1 MSLSSHNEDFFLKV
15 REPEAQAMERWGGR
29 GLWRTCFVTVSQ
41 RRVAMKV
48 GSVCL
53 CLRAAEAQPDRRAS
67 TAFLIDPGIGTA
79 AGIGYHRPVPF
90 RNKWN
95 TFIGYHIRIGRR
107 FRVGGCKR

>member
-48 GSVCL
+48 AGLSVCVSAL
-53 CLRAAEAQPDRRAS
+53 LKHKQTDEQVPLSLSTLAS
-67 TAFLIDPGIGTA
+67 ALPLE
-79 AGIGYHRPVPF
+79 
-90 RNKWN
+90 
-95 TFIGYHIRIGRR
+95 
-107 FRVGGCKR
+107 